1 MGATCCPGCLPSAGD
16 ERLPPTLPG
25 TGTPLRDG
33 VEFLLPQVPVD
44 SLLSKWHSTFL
55 RSKEVA
61 LPDVP
66 MYQVVDTG
74 VAWGHMK
81 AHYPSTFPSLAFST
95 KDGLGSEVLLGQLPQ
110 GSASSSQEPPIG
122 PVAVGGPE

>member
-1 MGATCCPGCLPSAGD
+1 MAERPWPSQTAAMD
-16 ERLPPTLPG
+16 SQFFIHIT
-25 TGTPLRDG
+25 
-33 VEFLLPQVPVD
+33 FQVPVD